1 MSLTLTTFI
10 LPWHTDSNEC
20 SNPSLRSPVH
30 PPPLAY
36 PFMRGLSMNGRRPPS
51 WAENWDPIKQE
62 YAVTIASGSSIAG
75 EC

>member
-10 LPWHTDSNEC
+10 LPWHTDSSEC

-62 YAVTIASGSSIAG
+62 YAVTVASGSSIAG